1 MNRMTVSKLFARENF
16 FDVPAASGSVAP
28 ENFHN
33 LLEFALL
40 ATKLDPFDP
49 MEKAIKESADH
60 LLRRRSTY
68 TRVGIW
74 CHWCPVVDEANP
86 FNSFYKF

>member
-1 MNRMTVSKLFARENF
+1 TKLAIATNKFACAINF
-16 FDVPAASGSVAP
+16 IPGSVAP